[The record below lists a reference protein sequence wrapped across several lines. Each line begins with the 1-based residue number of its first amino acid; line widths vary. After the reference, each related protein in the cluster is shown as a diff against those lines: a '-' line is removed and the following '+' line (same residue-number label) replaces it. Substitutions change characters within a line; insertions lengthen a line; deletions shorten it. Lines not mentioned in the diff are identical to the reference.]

1 MQVFQELQHLHAF
14 FSDRSRRRRRLSEL
28 YESVQH
34 AGNVLPR
41 LYLLVCVGAACI
53 REREI
58 SPRETLTDL
67 NELCKGVQQPLRGL
81 FLRYFLVQMVKNVLP
96 DCGDPEYPDW

>member
-1 MQVFQELQHLHAF
+1 MQIFQELQRLHSF
-14 FSDRSRRRRRLSEL
+14 FNDRVSRRRRLSEL

-41 LYLLVCVGAACI
+41 LYLVICVGSACI
-53 REREI
+53 NEREI
-58 SPRETLTDL
+58 SPRESLIDL
-67 NELCKGVQQPLRGL
+67 NELCKGVQHPLRGL
-81 FLRYFLVQMVKNVLP
+81 FLRYFLVQMIKNVLP